1 MKNYNTLNN
10 NFKSN
15 FLIFGINTKI
25 KNSFLKVFGLNHRL
39 IPDSLTLKQKL
50 KLNLFLTKFDSGKK
64 LKEFVKNNISF
75 FIKIKNYKGNRHKL
89 KYPTRG
95 QRTHTNAKTRKKTI
109 Y

>member
-1 MKNYNTLNN
+1 MKYYNNL
-10 NFKSN
+10 KSS
-15 FLIFGINTKI
+15 FLIFGVNKKI
-25 KNSFLKVFGLNHRL
+25 KYSFLKVFGLNSRVV
-39 IPDSLTLKQKL
+39 PRSLTVKQNQ
-50 KLNLFLTKFDSGKK
+50 KLNLFLTKFDNGKK
-64 LKEFVKNNISF
+64 LKEFIKNNISF

>member
-1 MKNYNTLNN
+1 MKHYNNLT
-10 NFKSN
+10 KK
-15 FLIFGINTKI
+15 FLIFGVNKKI
-25 KNSFLKVFGLNHRL
+25 KDSFFKIFGLNFRL
-39 IPDSLTLKQKL
+39 IPNSLTVKQNQ
-50 KLNLFLTKFDSGKK
+50 KLNLFLTKFNNGKK
-64 LKEFVKNNISF
+64 LKEFIKNNISF

>member
-1 MKNYNTLNN
+1 MKHYNNL
-10 NFKSN
+10 KSN
-15 FLIFGINTKI
+15 FLIFGVNQKI
-25 KNSFLKVFGLNHRL
+25 KDSFLKVFGLNFRVV
-39 IPDSLTLKQKL
+39 PNSLTVKQNQ
-50 KLNLFLTKFDSGKK
+50 KLNLFLTKFDNGKK
-64 LKEFVKNNISF
+64 LKEFIKNNISF